1 MLYAFQVLLCILE
14 LFLLDDYI
22 LASIILF
29 AGKFVLI
36 IQNNM
41 HKVPAFILSCI
52 VWYISLFLGL
62 FLTSKKWMQPI
73 TWRQPSSK
81 CHCHRPGWV
90 MMPNRPTRIA
100 HECRTASMLSPN
112 AFCSS
117 FISLLNV
124 NIGGC
129 VILCFIHNKYVIQA
143 GLCLIILLFTT
154 IFNMI

>member
-52 VWYISLFLGL
+52 V
-62 FLTSKKWMQPI
+62 
-73 TWRQPSSK
+73 
-81 CHCHRPGWV
+81 
-90 MMPNRPTRIA
+90 
-100 HECRTASMLSPN
+100 
-112 AFCSS
+112 
-117 FISLLNV
+117 
-124 NIGGC
+124 
-129 VILCFIHNKYVIQA
+129 
-143 GLCLIILLFTT
+143 
-154 IFNMI
+154 